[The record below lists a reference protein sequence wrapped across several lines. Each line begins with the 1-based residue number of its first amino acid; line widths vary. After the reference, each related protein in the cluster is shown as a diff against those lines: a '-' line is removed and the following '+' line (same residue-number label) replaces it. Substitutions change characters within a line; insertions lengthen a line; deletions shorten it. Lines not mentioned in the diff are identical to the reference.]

1 MSMLQDDMNPE
12 TPQNSH
18 ELETTEFVIEQ
29 SDLGYSPL
37 QSHYLTLLGRLVDV
51 QNEYKSDPD
60 SEEWLMKA
68 IQKSVYSAY
77 CDCIEAEIGDP
88 AKLILEQE
96 QQVN

>member
-12 TPQNSH
+12 IPQDSRD
-18 ELETTEFVIEQ
+18 LETSEIVIGDN
-29 SDLGYSPL
+29 DLGYSPL

-51 QNEYKSDPD
+51 QNEYKSDPEAED
-60 SEEWLMKA
+60 WLMKA

>member
-12 TPQNSH
+12 IPQDSRD
-18 ELETTEFVIEQ
+18 LETSEIVIGDN
-29 SDLGYSPL
+29 DLGYSPL
-37 QSHYLTLLGRLVDV
+37 QSHYLTLLRRLVDV
-51 QNEYKSDPD
+51 QNEYKSDPEAED
-60 SEEWLMKA
+60 WLMKA

>member
-12 TPQNSH
+12 IPQDSRD
-18 ELETTEFVIEQ
+18 LETSEFVIGDN
-29 SDLGYSPL
+29 DLGYSPL

-51 QNEYKSDPD
+51 QNEYKSDPEAED
-60 SEEWLMKA
+60 WLMKA

>member
-1 MSMLQDDMNPE
+1 MLQDDMNPE
-12 TPQNSH
+12 IPQDSRD
-18 ELETTEFVIEQ
+18 LETSEFVIGDN
-29 SDLGYSPL
+29 DLGYSPL

-51 QNEYKSDPD
+51 QNEYKSDPEAED
-60 SEEWLMKA
+60 WLMKA